1 MKGEKPLP
9 HNYTSDKTEVHRGLQ
24 PVNMRKIFYKI
35 LPHLPTI
42 VGVITV
48 ILMIIKLTNLA
59 SGFITLK
66 AEAKQEVL
74 SRELTLSE
82 KQKLFIYENFG
93 DYKTYKKMV
102 RIAECESG
110 FNQSAV
116 NRKSMD
122 FGLFQVNEKTWDETA
137 KSMGLDYKE
146 SWEDNILMA
155 RFIYQ
160 TQGYK
165 AWGWSYKCH
174 FVK

>member
-1 MKGEKPLP
+1 
-9 HNYTSDKTEVHRGLQ
+9 
-24 PVNMRKIFYKI
+24 
-35 LPHLPTI
+35 
-42 VGVITV
+42 
-48 ILMIIKLTNLA
+48 LA

-74 SRELTLSE
+74 SRELTLRE

-155 RFIYQ
+155 RYIYQ

-165 AWGWSYKCH
+165 AWGWSYQCH